1 MHWDFFQKTNQNE
14 GKGKDMAKK
23 IGPKEPPQNGKGV
36 RGIATTAEILYS
48 FSPRSPTPNRSFVV
62 AFGGDLDAAQTRQL
76 DSAHYGEYL
85 T

>member
-36 RGIATTAEILYS
+36 RGIATTAQILCG
-48 FSPRSPTPNRSFVV
+48 FCWRRPPNRSLVV
-62 AFGGDLDAAQTRQL
+62 AFGGDVDAALTRRL
-76 DSAHYGEYL
+76 DSAHYGEYQ